1 MRLFRRAVAA
11 GLLSVSVFAG
21 SLVLASAPAL
31 GFFYH
36 PFLVRITEAH
46 GAPLGDPLG
55 LAFDSKGNLFVLD
68 ASGLN
73 PDQAYSD
80 NGLVVDVFSST
91 NTFASQFPVI
101 PNEFK
106 YGRSIGVSD
115 TTGDVYVLEQGAR
128 EPGIEVFKPEGGGEY
143 ALLQK
148 RPVVEGSAVWLA
160 VDNSSGPHR
169 GDVYVGGEGERGVDV
184 IDTNAEG
191 VLEETAE
198 ELPQPP
204 EGFSLGGPGSLSE
217 AGLIAID
224 NATGEVYIANPGK
237 GVVDEYNADDEYQGR
252 LTGPPGSFEP
262 KGVAV
267 EESTGDIYVLD
278 GANDVV
284 DQFDASGKY
293 VGIIDQT
300 PAGTLSVPW
309 DVAVNA
315 SGDVYVSD
323 SGGID
328 IFEPTTVSVPYA
340 STGAASVALATRTTA
355 KLEGV
360 ANPEGEEVTSCQFE
374 YGTSTS
380 YGHTAACVPAPGSGS
395 SPVKV
400 SAEVSGLAVETT
412 YHYRLVMGNKNGL
425 DPGLDGTFT
434 TYAAVPELTTEEA
447 TNIEQPAAGANH
459 ATLHGR
465 LAPDGADTH
474 YYFEYGETEAYG
486 LKTPE
491 VDGGSESELKHFQEQ
506 ITGLKSATTY
516 HFRIVATNTFGTNTG
531 ADTTFTTLPAVPDLQ
546 TEAATNIELSGT
558 KVVATLHGSLAPN
571 GADTHYYFEYGETT
585 AYGSV
590 SPALPGA
597 NAGEAF
603 KLESA
608 HVQLAGLKPYAL
620 YHFRLAATNAFGTTT
635 GADMIFFTAGVV
647 PPIVIGG
654 LPASS
659 VSQFAA
665 TLNGTLETSEEE
677 ANYHFEYGTTAAYG
691 QIAPTPDNY
700 APVTSET
707 LTLSQPI
714 VGLQAGTTYHYR
726 LIASS
731 PGGTNVTGPDE
742 TFTTLPIPAPTVATG
757 AAEGVGVGTATLNGT
772 VDPHGWD
779 TTYLFEYGTS
789 TAYGQSWPTVEV
801 DMGALEG
808 SQPVVVNVPNLL
820 PSTTYHYRLVATNG
834 GGTSYGPDMTFT
846 TGEYPAQ
853 VIQEPVVLRTLLV
866 PTSGETAT
874 PSGKKSKKSKK
885 SKKGKKAKPR
895 AKHGKSKRAG
905 HGKKKH

>member
-36 PFLVRITEAH
+36 PFLARITEAH

-68 ASGLN
+68 TSGLN

-80 NGLVVDVFSST
+80 DGLAVDVFNST
-91 NTFASQFPVI
+91 NTFASRFPIVV
-101 PNEFK
+101 NEFN

-115 TTGDVYVLEQGAR
+115 ATGDVYVVEEGAPA
-128 EPGIEVFKPEGGGEY
+128 PGVEVFKPKGGGEY

-148 RPVVEGSAVWLA
+148 RPVTGSTVWLA

-169 GDVYVGGEGERGVDV
+169 GDVYVGHAFESGVEV
-184 IDTNAEG
+184 IKTNAEG

-204 EGFSLGGPGSLSE
+204 EGFSLGGESSLSE

-224 NATGEVYIANPGK
+224 NATGEVYVANPGK

-278 GANDVV
+278 GASDVV

-293 VGIIDQT
+293 IGIIDQT

-315 SGDVYVSD
+315 GGDVYVSD

-328 IFEPTTVSVPYA
+328 IFEPTKVSVPYA
-340 STGAASVALATRTTA
+340 STGAASVELATRTTA

-380 YGHTAACVPAPGSGS
+380 YGHTVACVPAPGSGS

-400 SAEVSGLAVETT
+400 SAEVGGLAVETT
-412 YHYRLVMGNKNGL
+412 YHYRLVVGNKNGL

-434 TYAAVPELTTEEA
+434 TYAAVPELATEEA
-447 TNIEQPAAGANH
+447 TNIEQPVAGTNI

-474 YYFEYGETEAYG
+474 CYFEYGETEAYG
-486 LKTPE
+486 SKTPE

-516 HFRIVATNTFGTNTG
+516 HFRIVATNTFGTSWG
-531 ADTTFTTLPAVPDLQ
+531 ADMKFTTLPAVPDLQ
-546 TEAATNIELSGT
+546 TEAATNVELSGT
-558 KVVATLHGSLAPN
+558 KVAATLHGSLAPD

-597 NAGEAF
+597 DAGEAF

-608 HVQLAGLKPYAL
+608 HVQLVGLKPYAL
-620 YHFRLAATNAFGTTT
+620 YHFRLVATNAFGTTT
-635 GADMIFFTAGVV
+635 GADMIFFTVGVV

-654 LPASS
+654 LPASG

-665 TLNGTLETSEEE
+665 TLNATLETDEELVD
-677 ANYHFEYGTTAAYG
+677 YHFEYGTTTAYG
-691 QIAPTPDNY
+691 QIAPIPDSYTPITN
-700 APVTSET
+700 ET
-707 LTLSQPI
+707 ITLSQPI
-714 VGLQAGTTYHYR
+714 IGLRAGATYHYR

-731 PGGTNVTGPDE
+731 PGGTNIAGPDE
-742 TFTTLPIPAPTVATG
+742 TFTTLAIPAPAVGTG
-757 AAEGVGVGTATLNGT
+757 SAESVGVGSATLTGA

-789 TAYGQSWPTVEV
+789 TAYGQSWPTVQV

-808 SQPVVVNVPNLL
+808 PQPVIVNVPNLL
-820 PSTTYHYRLVATNG
+820 PGTTYHYRLIAANG
-834 GGTSYGPDMTFT
+834 GGTTYGPDMTFT
-846 TGEYPAQ
+846 TGEYPVEA
-853 VIQEPVVLRTLLV
+853 IREPVSLRTLFV
-866 PTSGETAT
+866 PTGGETAKA
-874 PSGKKSKKSKK
+874 PGKKGK
-885 SKKGKKAKPR
+885 KKGKKAKPH
-895 AKHGKSKRAG
+895 AKHGKRGKK
-905 HGKKKH
+905 GKKKK